1 MTVRLSTSLRSRVVR
16 QAGFTLIEL
25 LVVIAIIAVLIAL
38 LLPAV
43 QAAREA
49 ARRSQCVNNL
59 KQFGIAL
66 HNYHDVMSSLPA
78 GHQGTGWQDFGP
90 QVMLL
95 PFMEQAPL
103 FNSFNF
109 NMNLSGASPGAVQLT
124 TVQLTKLNIMLCP
137 SDIDRLTN
145 VYGHQNYCGNSGN
158 SPESLWDNN
167 KTGAFNGCFAS
178 VNNCRPIGFRDITDG
193 LSNTCMYSEKV
204 KGIGTSFSGY
214 DNNKPTSAI
223 VNAPVNVSTPPTD
236 NIPGPYYL
244 LCNAGSPGPSGT
256 FSTNGA
262 ISQGEYWWD
271 AHYETGIYNHVMPP
285 NSWSCDDSNSSWVN
299 DGGAATA
306 SSRHSGGAN
315 VLMCDGSV
323 RFIKST
329 IAVQT
334 WWGLGSRAG
343 NEVISSDSY

>member
-1 MTVRLSTSLRSRVVR
+1 MIVRLSKSQRARAIRPT
-16 QAGFTLIEL
+16 GFTLIEL

-59 KQFGIAL
+59 KQLGIAL
-66 HNYHDVMSSLPA
+66 HNYHDTTGGLPP
-78 GHQGTGWQDFGP
+78 GHMGTGWQDFGP

-95 PFMEQAPL
+95 PYMEQAPIY
-103 FNSFNF
+103 NSFNF
-109 NMNLSGASPGAVQLT
+109 NQSLSGANPGAPALT
-124 TVQLTKLNIMLCP
+124 TVQRIKLNILLCP
-137 SDIDRLTN
+137 SDVDRLTN

-167 KTGAFNGCFAS
+167 KTGAFNGLFAS
-178 VNNCRPIGFRDITDG
+178 VNHCRPVGFRDITDG

-204 KGIGTSFSGY
+204 MGIGTSFSGY
-214 DNNKPTSAI
+214 DQLKPTSAI
-223 VNAPVNVSTPPTD
+223 MSVPLTAGTD
-236 NIPGPYYL
+236 NVPQPYYL
-244 LCNAGSPGPSGT
+244 LCTAQSPTPSGS

-285 NSWSCDDSNSSWVN
+285 NTFSCDDANSSWVN
-299 DGGAATA
+299 DAGAATA
-306 SSRHSGGAN
+306 SSRHPGGVN
-315 VLMCDGSV
+315 VLMADGSV
-323 RFIKST
+323 KFIKQTVST
-329 IAVQT
+329 VT
-334 WWGLGSRAG
+334 WWALGTRSG
-343 NEVISSDSY
+343 GEVISSDSY